1 MQQSFQSQKTPLPL
15 EDGSGLD
22 PSRSYCN
29 KLKTWGCCT
38 RIMEGENVQ
47 FHDLGTMDLTV
58 TQISNLIKEGKQSNQ
73 NKNSLSEKEM

>member
-1 MQQSFQSQKTPLPL
+1 
-15 EDGSGLD
+15 
-22 PSRSYCN
+22 
-29 KLKTWGCCT
+29 
-38 RIMEGENVQ
+38 MEGENVQ